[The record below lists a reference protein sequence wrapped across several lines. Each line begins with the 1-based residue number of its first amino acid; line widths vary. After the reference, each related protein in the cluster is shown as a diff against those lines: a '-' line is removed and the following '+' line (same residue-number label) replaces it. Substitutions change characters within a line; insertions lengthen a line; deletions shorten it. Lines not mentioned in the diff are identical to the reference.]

1 MSKDVKKAAVIGAG
15 TMGGGIA
22 LVLAQ
27 AGIEVNL
34 VDVEQSYLDSGE
46 ERIRKFLEKG
56 VEREKISKAEAEQIL
71 DKINPIMD
79 LSKAVEDIQIVIEAI
94 IEDEEAKKTL
104 FKKLDNLCDDE
115 VIFASNTSAISI
127 TELSSVTNR
136 KERFVGMHFFNPPA
150 LMKLVEII
158 RGENSEENTI
168 ENIKSLC
175 IKLDKIPIPSY
186 EAPGFIVNRLLWQF
200 LNEAYK
206 LLESGI
212 AEVEHIDQAIK
223 LGLNHP
229 MGPFELSDYIG
240 LDVLLQIG
248 EYVSNKLGEN
258 YKPANILK
266 SMVEK
271 NNLGKKTG
279 KGFYDY

>member
-1 MSKDVKKAAVIGAG
+1 MDIKKVAVIGAG

-27 AGIEVNL
+27 AGLEVNL
-34 VDVEQSYLDSGE
+34 VDVDQTYLDSGE
-46 ERIRKFLEKG
+46 KQMKKFLDKS
-56 VEREKISKAEAEQIL
+56 VKREKITQVEAGQIL
-71 DKINPIMD
+71 DNINMMVD
-79 LSKAVEDIQIVIEAI
+79 LQRAVKDIQLVIEAI

-104 FKKLDNLCDDE
+104 FKKLDNLCNEE

-127 TELSSVTNR
+127 TELASVTNR
-136 KERFVGMHFFNPPA
+136 QERFIGMHFFNPPA

-158 RGENSEENTI
+158 RGKKSKETI
-168 ENIKSLC
+168 VDIIESLC
-175 IKLDKIPIPSY
+175 VKLDKIPIPSY

-206 LLESGI
+206 LKESGV
-212 AEVEHIDQAIK
+212 AEIEHIDKAIT

-248 EYVSNKLGEN
+248 EYIANKLGED
-258 YKPANILK
+258 YRPADLLK

-271 NNLGKKTG
+271 GNLGKKTG

>member
-1 MSKDVKKAAVIGAG
+1 
-15 TMGGGIA
+15 
-22 LVLAQ
+22 
-27 AGIEVNL
+27 
-34 VDVEQSYLDSGE
+34 
-46 ERIRKFLEKG
+46 
-56 VEREKISKAEAEQIL
+56 
-71 DKINPIMD
+71 
-79 LSKAVEDIQIVIEAI
+79 
-94 IEDEEAKKTL
+94 
-104 FKKLDNLCDDE
+104 
-115 VIFASNTSAISI
+115 
-127 TELSSVTNR
+127 
-136 KERFVGMHFFNPPA
+136 MHFFNPPA

-158 RGENSEENTI
+158 RGENSEESTI

-206 LLESGI
+206 LLESGT
-212 AEVEHIDQAIK
+212 AEVEDIDQAIK

-258 YKPANILK
+258 YKPADILK

-271 NNLGKKTG
+271 NELGKKTG
-279 KGFYDY
+279 KGFYDYK